1 MHVIFICFALTLF
14 GFILFKNR
22 AKFSNTTSRAGAV
35 SVALSLIISAFITLY
50 WSVEENIGYRDFDD
64 FLEFYFELFLGKSA
78 SILFLC
84 GLLLISGLAENIY
97 IFLLAVYKWVKQG
110 EWDIKYRNLYIES
123 RVLRV
128 VFIIT
133 FSAVVLSMVE
143 YWDWNTPRYS
153 KSGF

>member
-14 GFILFKNR
+14 GFVLFKNK
-22 AKFSNTTSRAGAV
+22 AKFSNVPLRAGAV

-64 FLEFYFELFLGKSA
+64 FLEYYFELFLGKSA
-78 SILFLC
+78 SVLFLC
-84 GLLLISGLAENIY
+84 GLLQISGFAENIY

-110 EWDIKYRNLYIES
+110 KWDIEYKNLHIKS
-123 RVLRV
+123 KTLRAAFIVTFLVV
-128 VFIIT
+128 VF
-133 FSAVVLSMVE
+133 VMLG
-143 YWDWNTPRYS
+143 YWDTPKYS